1 MEMQNRILMFAAVLF
16 AICLFPLAG
25 NADSFI
31 CNVNDMTL
39 NDSKA
44 DACRFFDGNTTDGPD
59 WTVNSESF
67 WGGSWEKE
75 LKVEGAIVS
84 DSVILQGIQ
93 FTLSASPINDTAGP
107 WSLTAGDLNG
117 LEPMNIGG
125 NIDLIGVTKA
135 GNQFAAYLFHDQVI
149 QPSSVGTWLI
159 TFTNS
164 NNGNNGNN
172 GNNNGNGNGNGKDKD
187 KEDPNPGLSH
197 FSVYL
202 RSAGEGTGYNPVPEP
217 SSLLLIGTGIL
228 GLGVLGRRRM
238 KR

>member
-1 MEMQNRILMFAAVLF
+1 MQNRILMFAAVLF

-39 NDSKA
+39 NGSKA
-44 DACRFFDGNTTDGPD
+44 DACAFVEGNTTVPGDAWAVNEIPLWDGG
-59 WTVNSESF
+59 WF
-67 WGGSWEKE
+67 GE
-75 LKVEGAIVS
+75 LKVEGNLSS
-84 DSVILQGIQ
+84 DSLTVLGIQ
-93 FTLSASPINDTAGP
+93 FTLSASPINGTAGI
-107 WSLTAGDLNG
+107 WSLTAVDLD
-117 LEPMNIGG
+117 EAVPMNLGDY
-125 NIDLIGVTKA
+125 IDIIGVTKA
-135 GNQFAAYLFHDQVI
+135 GNQFAAYLFGHEAI
-149 QPSSVGTWLI
+149 LPTSSGQWLI

-164 NNGNNGNN
+164 NNGNN
-172 GNNNGNGNGNGKDKD
+172 NGNGKDKD